1 MQVQRFK
8 LLTLASPFPESSS
21 FLLSS
26 WASLE
31 FSLSSLLSSSFL
43 TGKSSC
49 GSSHG
54 QSGHEEKVMIKRN
67 SSITT
72 SSSSNTDGS
81 ESTSCKK
88 MKSNSGNSG
97 EKEGIEGE
105 ESSSSERSVT
115 RNGNIESTEKLLLDV
130 SDEVMMMKKTSS
142 SSSPP
147 SSPRSTIT
155 PSSLPSAPLSSPSS
169 HSLSSSQSNKKKSKN
184 HSTESNRSNIMT
196 TSPGISSKEV
206 ERGEHLIPE
215 EERHSLREGEEKH
228 SMKEEGKVTEFTSSS
243 HSPVGWHPHVYHQTP
258 KKFTAFSILD
268 ILSRDPSSSPSPS
281 SFLPTE
287 SSTNNKNNMDNKNLE
302 KRDLTCNNKL
312 NPNQRSSIISASFS
326 HNASQSALHSSPP
339 PILLPP
345 PSVVPSSSSSLLSS
359 SPLLL
364 HQLHRNK
371 STEAEALISNH
382 STSSPILPLSSPF
395 AAKDRS
401 SSTDHHSSSRRGSNT
416 ACREKTNQEEQGDH
430 YQVRHSS
437 SSFSVF

>member
-1 MQVQRFK
+1 
-8 LLTLASPFPESSS
+8 
-21 FLLSS
+21 
-26 WASLE
+26 
-31 FSLSSLLSSSFL
+31 
-43 TGKSSC
+43 
-49 GSSHG
+49 
-54 QSGHEEKVMIKRN
+54 MIKRN
-67 SSITT
+67 SSTTT

-88 MKSNSGNSG
+88 MKSNSGDSG

-130 SDEVMMMKKTSS
+130 TDEVMMMKKTS
-142 SSSPP
+142 PP
-147 SSPRSTIT
+147 LPSFPHSTIT

-169 HSLSSSQSNKKKSKN
+169 HSLSSSSQSNKKKKSRN

-206 ERGEHLIPE
+206 GRGEHLTAE

-268 ILSRDPSSSPSPS
+268 ILSRDPSSSPSSS

-287 SSTNNKNNMDNKNLE
+287 SSTNNKNNMNSKNLE

-312 NPNQRSSIISASFS
+312 NPNQRSSIISASLS
-326 HNASQSALHSSPP
+326 HNASQSALHSSSP

-345 PSVVPSSSSSLLSS
+345 PSVVPSSSSSLSS

-382 STSSPILPLSSPF
+382 STSSPILPLSSLPLLRKIVLLRRIIIPPRDEVQILLVEKKRTKKNKGIIIRF
-395 AAKDRS
+395 D
-401 SSTDHHSSSRRGSNT
+401 TLPLHSLF
-416 ACREKTNQEEQGDH
+416 
-430 YQVRHSS
+430 
-437 SSFSVF
+437 SSFRVSCPFPSFSFLLSSLSERRFLPASSEIVLQLIWE